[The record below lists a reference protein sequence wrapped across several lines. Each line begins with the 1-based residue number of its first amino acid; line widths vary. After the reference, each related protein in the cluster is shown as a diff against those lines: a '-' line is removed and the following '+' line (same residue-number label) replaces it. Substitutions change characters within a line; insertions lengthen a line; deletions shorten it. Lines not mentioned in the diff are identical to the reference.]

1 MRSLPEIKEGD
12 KVIVI
17 DLPLSLKTMTKHIGK
32 VGQVTIYI
40 SDSHMIGV
48 DLNDSF
54 GNWYFNRDNLEL
66 IRVKPKV
73 LHHA

>member
-1 MRSLPEIKEGD
+1 MRSYPEIKEGD
-12 KVIVI
+12 KVVIV
-17 DLPLSLKTMTKHIGK
+17 DLPSSLKDMKKHIGK

-40 SDSHMIGV
+40 SDNHMIGV
-48 DLNDSF
+48 SLDDSF

-66 IRVKPKV
+66 IRKKE